1 MGSSGGS
8 SSSSG
13 GGSGGGGGNG
23 GGGGAA
29 DAASAPDNG
38 NGGGGGGGAADAGPR
53 VRIGMDVGGTF
64 TKGVAIDMLTGRLL
78 AASTV
83 PTTHASERGVS
94 EGIVDALGRIMR
106 GAGIRAGDID
116 LVSHSTTQAINAL
129 LESDTHKVGIVA
141 MGVGPEKGE
150 VVKRTRL
157 DGRGGQALAVRAGHR
172 FLDTSHL
179 ITEGEVRAAVEGLRA
194 EGAEAIVATEAY
206 GVDDPS
212 NERFVADE
220 ASKAGMLATA
230 SHEISGVYG
239 LEIRTLT
246 AAVNASVMPK
256 TLEVARYVEDAVR
269 GAGVASP
276 LMIMKGDGGVTSMD
290 TFRTRPILT
299 VLSGPAAS
307 VAGAL
312 LYLRIADGIF
322 VEVGGTSTNVCV
334 IRNGR
339 PEMRYV
345 TIRGHPTCVRSM
357 DVRVL
362 GVAGGSMVAVGRGR
376 VSRVGPRSAHIAGL
390 RYACHAPE
398 ADVAAGEL
406 VLVSPREGDA
416 PEYAAVRCAGGGT
429 YAITNTCAANALGH
443 VEEGDYARADA
454 GAARAAL
461 AKLGAAI
468 GGVSYSEAATSVLQT
483 ASFEVTRTVTEI
495 LREFKMRREST
506 RIVGGGGG
514 ASVLVPFVAR
524 QLGMAYDKAEHAEVI
539 SSIGVACSMMREES
553 EVSVV
558 DPSPGRVSEEH
569 RRVRAALVERGAVPE
584 SVVVDSEFVPEKS
597 LLRVTAV
604 GSAAMDAAASS
615 AAAGSPGGG
624 GGGPAAFTPE
634 ESRRRAAETM
644 GIDEGSVDTTAEF
657 DHHLVF
663 TGHVATRR
671 LFTKGSRHSVVVMDR
686 YGRAKIALG
695 NARVILGGRLS
706 ILEELD
712 DFLETRPSGIAPRV
726 CLVNDAQMMDFSG
739 LTSPAHTLEAVMAEI
754 DDGGR
759 AAVIVDMS

>member
-1 MGSSGGS
+1 MRAAMESSGSRGS
-8 SSSSG
+8 
-13 GGSGGGGGNG
+13 GGSGGGGGS
-23 GGGGAA
+23 A
-29 DAASAPDNG
+29 DAAAASDS
-38 NGGGGGGGAADAGPR
+38 GGGGGGSADAGPR

-64 TKGVAIDMLTGRLL
+64 TKGVAIDMRTGRLL
-78 AASTV
+78 ASSTV

-141 MGVGPEKGE
+141 MGVGPEKGD

-157 DGRGGQALAVRAGHR
+157 DGGRGGSAPAVRAGHR

-179 ITEGEVRAAVEGLRA
+179 ITEDEVRGAVEGLRA

-220 ASKAGMLATA
+220 ASRAGMLATA

-334 IRNGR
+334 VRNGR

-390 RYACHAPE
+390 RYACHAAE
-398 ADVAAGEL
+398 ADIAAGEL

-416 PEYAAVRCAGGGT
+416 PEYAAVRCPGGAT
-429 YAITNTCAANALGH
+429 YAVTSTCAANALGH
-443 VEEGDYARADA
+443 VGEGDYARADA

-461 AKLGAAI
+461 AKLGEAV
-468 GGVSYSEAATSVLQT
+468 GGVTYSEAATSVLQT
-483 ASFEVTRTVTEI
+483 ASFEITKTVTGA
-495 LREFKMRREST
+495 LKEFKMRREST

-524 QLGMAYDKAEHAEVI
+524 QLGMAYERAEHAEVI

-553 EVSVV
+553 EISVV

-569 RRVRAALVERGAVPE
+569 RRVRAALVSRGAVPE

-604 GSAAMDAAASS
+604 GSAAMDAAAGG
-615 AAAGSPGGG
+615 AAAGG
-624 GGGPAAFTPE
+624 AAAALAPD
-634 ESRRRAAETM
+634 ESRRRAAAAM
-644 GIDEGSVDTTAEF
+644 GIDEGSVDLTSEF

-671 LFTKGSRHSVVVMDR
+671 LFTKKSRHSVAVMDR
-686 YGRAKIALG
+686 YGRAKLVLD
-695 NARVILGGRLS
+695 NARVMLGGRLS

-712 DFLETRPSGIAPRV
+712 DFLESRPSGIAPRV

-754 DDGGR
+754 DEGGR
-759 AAVIVDMS
+759 AAVVVDMS

>member
-1 MGSSGGS
+1 MAMGG
-8 SSSSG
+8 SSSG
-13 GGSGGGGGNG
+13 GGD
-23 GGGGAA
+23 GAHGA
-29 DAASAPDNG
+29 DALD
-38 NGGGGGGGAADAGPR
+38 ADAHEPARPR

-64 TKGVAIDMLTGRLL
+64 TKGVAIDMRTGSLL
-78 AASTV
+78 ASSTV

-106 GAGIRAGDID
+106 SAGIRAGDID

-141 MGVGPEKGE
+141 MGVGPEKGD
-150 VVKRTRL
+150 VVRRTRL
-157 DGRGGQALAVRAGHR
+157 DGGRGGGRGGALAVRAAHR

-179 ITEGEVRAAVEGLRA
+179 ITEEEAREAVEGLRS
-194 EGAEAIVATEAY
+194 EGAEAIVATEAF

-212 NERFVADE
+212 NERFVAGE
-220 ASKAGMLATA
+220 ASKAGMLATS

-269 GAGVASP
+269 GAGVESP

-322 VEVGGTSTNVCV
+322 VEVGGTSTNVCI

-362 GVAGGSMVAVGRGR
+362 GVAGGSMVAVARGR
-376 VSRVGPRSAHIAGL
+376 VSRVGPRSAHIAGM

-398 ADVAAGEL
+398 ADIAAGEL

-416 PEYAAVRCAGGGT
+416 PEYAAVRCDGGRT
-429 YAITNTCAANALGH
+429 YAVTSTCAANALGH
-443 VEEGDYARADA
+443 VEEGDYARADP

-461 AKLGAAI
+461 AKLGSAI

-483 ASFEVTRTVTEI
+483 ASFEVTRAVTGA
-495 LREFKMRREST
+495 LKEFKMRREAT

-524 QLGMAYDKAEHAEVI
+524 QLGMAYERAEHAEVI
-539 SSIGVACSMMREES
+539 SSIGVACSMMREEA

-558 DPSPGRVSEEH
+558 DPSPGRISEEH
-569 RRVRAALVERGAVPE
+569 RRVRAALVSRGAVPE

-604 GSAAMDAAASS
+604 GSAAMDAGASAS
-615 AAAGSPGGG
+615 AGSQDGPGG

-644 GIDEGSVDTTAEF
+644 GIDEGSVDLTSEF

-671 LFTKGSRHSVVVMDR
+671 LFAKRNRRSVVVMDR
-686 YGRAKIALG
+686 YGRAKIVLG

-706 ILEELD
+706 MLEELD
-712 DFLETRPSGIAPRV
+712 DFLESRPSGIAPRV

-739 LTSPAHTLEAVMAEI
+739 LTSPAHTLEAVMAEL
-754 DDGGR
+754 DEGGGGR

>member
-1 MGSSGGS
+1 MSGGS

-13 GGSGGGGGNG
+13 
-23 GGGGAA
+23 
-29 DAASAPDNG
+29 APDP
-38 NGGGGGGGAADAGPR
+38 GAPGTARPR

-64 TKGVAIDMLTGRLL
+64 TKGVAIDMRTGRML
-78 AASTV
+78 ASSTV

-106 GAGIRAGDID
+106 SAGIRAGDID

-141 MGVGPEKGE
+141 MGVGPEKGD
-150 VVKRTRL
+150 VVRRTRL
-157 DGRGGQALAVRAGHR
+157 DGGRGGAGAMAVRAGHR

-179 ITEGEVRAAVEGLRA
+179 ITEEEVRGAVEGLRA
-194 EGAEAIVATEAY
+194 EGAEAIVATEAF

-212 NERFVADE
+212 NERFVAGE
-220 ASKAGMLATA
+220 AAKAGMPATS

-269 GAGVASP
+269 GAGVSSP
-276 LMIMKGDGGVTSMD
+276 LLIMKGDGGVTSMD
-290 TFRTRPILT
+290 TFRSRPILT

-345 TIRGHPTCVRSM
+345 TIRDHPTCVRSM

-362 GVAGGSMVAVGRGR
+362 GVAGGSMVAVARGR

-390 RYACHAPE
+390 RYACHAAE
-398 ADVAAGEL
+398 AEVAAGEL
-406 VLVSPREGDA
+406 VLVSPRDGDA
-416 PEYAAVRCAGGGT
+416 PEYAAVRCGGGST

-443 VEEGDYARADA
+443 VEEGDYARADG

-461 AKLGAAI
+461 AKLGGAI

-483 ASFEVTRTVTEI
+483 ASFEITKTVTGI
-495 LREFKMRREST
+495 LKEFKMRRGTT

-524 QLGMAYDKAEHAEVI
+524 QLGMGYERAEHAEVI
-539 SSIGVACSMMREES
+539 SSIGVACSMMREEA

-569 RRVRAALVERGAVPE
+569 RRVRAALVSRGAVPE

-604 GSAAMDAAASS
+604 GSAAMDAGAS
-615 AAAGSPGGG
+615 AAAAVDAGGAG
-624 GGGPAAFTPE
+624 GGGPAAFTTE

-644 GIDEGSVDTTAEF
+644 GIDEGSVDLTSEF

-663 TGHVATRR
+663 TGHVAARR
-671 LFTKGSRHSVVVMDR
+671 LFTKKSRHSVVVMDR
-686 YGRAKIALG
+686 YGRAKLVLG

-712 DFLETRPSGIAPRV
+712 DFLESRPSGIAPRV

-754 DDGGR
+754 DDGGGGR

>member
-1 MGSSGGS
+1 MSGGS
-8 SSSSG
+8 
-13 GGSGGGGGNG
+13 GSGSGAPDPGAP
-23 GGGGAA
+23 GAA
-29 DAASAPDNG
+29 R
-38 NGGGGGGGAADAGPR
+38 PR

-64 TKGVAIDMLTGRLL
+64 TKGVAIDMRTGRML
-78 AASTV
+78 ASSTV

-94 EGIVDALGRIMR
+94 EGIVDALGRIMES
-106 GAGIRAGDID
+106 AGIRAGDID

-141 MGVGPEKGE
+141 MGVGPEKGD
-150 VVKRTRL
+150 VVRRTRL
-157 DGRGGQALAVRAGHR
+157 DGGKGALAVRAAHR

-179 ITEGEVRAAVEGLRA
+179 ITEDEVRGAVEGMRA
-194 EGAEAIVATEAY
+194 EGAEAIVATEAF

-212 NERFVADE
+212 NERFVAGE
-220 ASKAGMLATA
+220 AAKAGMLATS

-345 TIRGHPTCVRSM
+345 TIRDHPTCVRSM

-398 ADVAAGEL
+398 AEIEAGEL
-406 VLVSPREGDA
+406 VLVSPRDGDA
-416 PEYAAVRCAGGGT
+416 PEYAAVRCGGGDAGGDGRM

-443 VEEGDYARADA
+443 VEEGDYARADV

-483 ASFEVTRTVTEI
+483 ASFEITKTVTGI
-495 LREFKMRREST
+495 LKEFKMRRGTT

-524 QLGMAYDKAEHAEVI
+524 QLGMGYEKAEHAEVI
-539 SSIGVACSMMREES
+539 SSIGVACSMMREEA

-569 RRVRAALVERGAVPE
+569 RRVRAAIVSRGAVPE

-604 GSAAMDAAASS
+604 GSAAMDAGAS
-615 AAAGSPGGG
+615 AAAGGGDAGG
-624 GGGPAAFTPE
+624 GGGPAAFTTE

-644 GIDEGSVDTTAEF
+644 GIDEGSVDLTSEF

-663 TGHVATRR
+663 TGHIATRR
-671 LFTKGSRHSVVVMDR
+671 LFTKKSRHSVVVMDR
-686 YGRAKIALG
+686 YGRAKIVLG

-712 DFLETRPSGIAPRV
+712 DFLESRPSGIAPRV
-726 CLVNDAQMMDFSG
+726 CLVNDAQVMDFSG

-754 DDGGR
+754 DDGGGGR

>member
-1 MGSSGGS
+1 MRAAMESSGSRGS
-8 SSSSG
+8 G
-13 GGSGGGGGNG
+13 DNGGSGGGG
-23 GGGGAA
+23 
-29 DAASAPDNG
+29 S
-38 NGGGGGGGAADAGPR
+38 ADAGPR

-64 TKGVAIDMLTGRLL
+64 TKGVAIDMRTGRLL

-141 MGVGPEKGE
+141 MGVGPEKGD

-157 DGRGGQALAVRAGHR
+157 DGGRGGSAPAVRAGHR

-179 ITEGEVRAAVEGLRA
+179 ITEDEVRGAVEGLRA

-220 ASKAGMLATA
+220 ASRAGMLATA

-345 TIRGHPTCVRSM
+345 TIRGQPTCVRSM

-398 ADVAAGEL
+398 AEVAAGEL
-406 VLVSPREGDA
+406 VLVGPREGDA
-416 PEYAAVRCAGGGT
+416 PEYAAVRCAGGKT

-443 VEEGDYARADA
+443 VGEGDYARADA

-461 AKLGAAI
+461 AKLGAAV

-483 ASFEVTRTVTEI
+483 ASFEITKTVTEI

-524 QLGMAYDKAEHAEVI
+524 QLGMGYDKAEHAEVI

-615 AAAGSPGGG
+615 AAAGSAAGGG

-644 GIDEGSVDTTAEF
+644 GIDEGSVDATAEF

-712 DFLETRPSGIAPRV
+712 DFLESRPSGIAPRV

>member
-1 MGSSGGS
+1 MGA
-8 SSSSG
+8 SSSG
-13 GGSGGGGGNG
+13 SPGAGSP
-23 GGGGAA
+23 GAA
-29 DAASAPDNG
+29 APGSAP
-38 NGGGGGGGAADAGPR
+38 PR

-64 TKGVAIDMLTGRLL
+64 TKGVAIDMRTGRML
-78 AASTV
+78 ASSTV
-83 PTTHASERGVS
+83 PTTHSSERGVS
-94 EGIVDALGRIMR
+94 EGIVDALGRIMES
-106 GAGIRAGDID
+106 AGIRAGDID

-141 MGVGPEKGE
+141 MGVGPEKGD
-150 VVKRTRL
+150 VVRRTRL
-157 DGRGGQALAVRAGHR
+157 DGGRRGGGGGALAVRAGHR

-179 ITEGEVRAAVEGLRA
+179 ITEEEVRGAVEGLRA
-194 EGAEAIVATEAY
+194 EGAEAIVATEAF

-220 ASKAGMLATA
+220 ASRAGMLATS

-345 TIRGHPTCVRSM
+345 TIRDHPTCVRSM

-362 GVAGGSMVAVGRGR
+362 GVAGGSMVAVARGR

-398 ADVAAGEL
+398 FEVAAGEL
-406 VLVSPREGDA
+406 VLVSPRDGDA
-416 PEYAAVRCAGGGT
+416 PEYAAVRCGSGST

-443 VEEGDYARADA
+443 VEEGDYARADG

-461 AKLGAAI
+461 AKLGGAI
-468 GGVSYSEAATSVLQT
+468 GGVSYSEAAMSVLQT
-483 ASFEVTRTVTEI
+483 ASFEITRTVTGI
-495 LREFKMRREST
+495 LKEFKMRRETT

-524 QLGMAYDKAEHAEVI
+524 QLGMGYERAEHAEVI
-539 SSIGVACSMMREES
+539 SSIGVACSMMREEF
-553 EVSVV
+553 EVSAV

-569 RRVRAALVERGAVPE
+569 RRARAALVSRGAVPE

-604 GSAAMDAAASS
+604 GSAAMDAAAP
-615 AAAGSPGGG
+615 AAAGSAAGRGSPGAA
-624 GGGPAAFTPE
+624 GPAAFTAD

-644 GIDEGSVDTTAEF
+644 GMDEGSVDLTSEF

-671 LFTKGSRHSVVVMDR
+671 LFTKKSRHSVAVLDR
-686 YGRAKIALG
+686 YGRAKLVLG

-712 DFLETRPSGIAPRV
+712 DFLESRPSGIAPRV

>member
-1 MGSSGGS
+1 MRAAMESSGSRGS
-8 SSSSG
+8 G
-13 GGSGGGGGNG
+13 DNGGSGGGG
-23 GGGGAA
+23 
-29 DAASAPDNG
+29 S
-38 NGGGGGGGAADAGPR
+38 ADAGPR

-64 TKGVAIDMLTGRLL
+64 TKGVAIDMRTGRLL

-141 MGVGPEKGE
+141 MGVGPEKGD

-157 DGRGGQALAVRAGHR
+157 DGGRGGSAPAVRAGHR

-179 ITEGEVRAAVEGLRA
+179 ITEDEVRGAVEGLRA

-220 ASKAGMLATA
+220 ASRAGMLATA

-398 ADVAAGEL
+398 AEVAAGEL
-406 VLVSPREGDA
+406 VLVGPREGDA
-416 PEYAAVRCAGGGT
+416 LEYAAVRCAGGRT
-429 YAITNTCAANALGH
+429 YAITSTCAANALGH
-443 VEEGDYARADA
+443 VGEGDYARADA

-461 AKLGAAI
+461 AKLGAAV

-483 ASFEVTRTVTEI
+483 ASFEITRTVTEI

-524 QLGMAYDKAEHAEVI
+524 QLGMGYDKAEHAEVI

-604 GSAAMDAAASS
+604 GSAAMDASS
-615 AAAGSPGGG
+615 AAAGSPAGGG

-644 GIDEGSVDTTAEF
+644 GIDEGSVDATAEF

-712 DFLETRPSGIAPRV
+712 DFLESRPSGIAPRV

-739 LTSPAHTLEAVMAEI
+739 LTSPARTLEAVMAEI

>member
-1 MGSSGGS
+1 MGSSGGA
-8 SSSSG
+8 SG
-13 GGSGGGGGNG
+13 TGEPAAAPDGPAAAPD
-23 GGGGAA
+23 GAA
-29 DAASAPDNG
+29 GPAAAPDG
-38 NGGGGGGGAADAGPR
+38 PARPR

-64 TKGVAIDMLTGRLL
+64 TKGVALDVRTGRVL

-94 EGIVDALGRIMR
+94 EGIVDALGRIMQSS
-106 GAGIRAGDID
+106 GIRAGDID

-129 LESDTHKVGIVA
+129 LESDAHKVGIIA
-141 MGVGPEKGE
+141 MGVGPEKGD
-150 VVKRTRL
+150 VVRRTRL
-157 DGRGGQALAVRAGHR
+157 DGRGGSALAVRAGHR
-172 FLDTSHL
+172 FLDTSSL
-179 ITEGEVRAAVEGLRA
+179 ITEDDVRGAVEGLRS
-194 EGAEAIVATEAY
+194 EGAEAVVAAEAF

-212 NERFVADE
+212 NEQFVAGE
-220 ASKAGMLATA
+220 ATKAGMPATA
-230 SHEISGVYG
+230 SHEISGAYG

-256 TLEVARYVEDAVR
+256 TIEVARYVEDAVR
-269 GAGVASP
+269 GAGVAAP

-312 LYLRIADGIF
+312 LHLRITDGIF

-345 TIRGHPTCVRSM
+345 TIRDHPTCVRSM

-390 RYACHAPE
+390 RYACHADE
-398 ADVAAGEL
+398 ADIAAGEL
-406 VLVSPREGDA
+406 VLLSPREGDA
-416 PEYAAVRCAGGGT
+416 PEYAAVRCGGAGAAT
-429 YAITNTCAANALGH
+429 YAITNTCAANALGL
-443 VEEGDYARADA
+443 VGEGDYARARP

-468 GGVSYSEAATSVLQT
+468 GGVSYSEAAMSVLQT
-483 ASFEVTRTVTEI
+483 SSFEISKTVTRI
-495 LREFKMRREST
+495 LKEFRMRREST

-524 QLGMAYDKAEHAEVI
+524 QLGMGYERAEHAEVI
-539 SSIGVACSMMREES
+539 SSIGVACSMMREEA
-553 EVSVV
+553 EVSVA
-558 DPSPGRVSEEH
+558 DPSPGLISEEH
-569 RRVRAALVERGAVPE
+569 RRVRAALVGRGAVPE

-604 GSAAMDAAASS
+604 GSAAMDAAGAAESAAS
-615 AAAGSPGGG
+615 AAAGQ
-624 GGGPAAFTPE
+624 AAFAPA
-634 ESRRRAAETM
+634 ESRRRASEIM
-644 GIDEGSVDTTAEF
+644 GMDEGSVDLTSEF
-657 DHHLVF
+657 DHHMVF
-663 TGHVATRR
+663 TGHATTGR
-671 LFTKGSRHSVVVMDR
+671 LFTKRSRHAVVVMDR
-686 YGRAKIALG
+686 YGRAKATFK
-695 NARVILGGRLS
+695 NARVFLGGRLS
-706 ILEELD
+706 IVEELD
-712 DFLETRPSGIAPRV
+712 DFLESRASGIAPRV

-739 LTSPAHTLEAVMAEI
+739 LTSPAHTLEAVMAEL
-754 DDGGR
+754 DGGGR
-759 AAVIVDMS
+759 AAVIADLS